1 MELIIAQYA
10 YGKIALVSRRNEKKN
25 ERETHLLDLIAQNA
39 KHPD

>member
-10 YGKIALVSRRNEKKN
+10 YGKIALVSRRNEKN
-25 ERETHLLDLIAQNA
+25 GRETPLLGLIAQNA